1 LAALLKDSKQEM
13 AVRANIAGSI
23 AGLGAGSYAYYPDLL
38 KLVLEKKP
46 QDPRGEMDMKLGRA
60 LVSMCADPYAA
71 GLVKDKELFYAA
83 ANQLMAH
90 KRAYGRAVGVKMISQ
105 VPLEEFYRVA
115 DSVKTIMDDQDL
127 TYTSYHNFDPKIES
141 VGMSASLAIKSDIEG
156 ALAAF
161 DSDTGKG
168 GFKIRMLMSVLPVY
182 GANAKYILPKVKEIK
197 PGKFQKQWDKI
208 IADIEKADPVDAK
221 KLLTFDEAKDF
232 GKGK

>member
-13 AVRANIAGSI
+13 VVRADIAGAI
-23 AGLGAGSYAYYPDLL
+23 ACLGAGAYAYYPDLL

-46 QDPRGEMDMKLGRA
+46 QDPLGEIDMKLGRA

-83 ANQLMAH
+83 ANKLMAH
-90 KRAYGRAVGVKMISQ
+90 RRAHGRAAGVKMISE

-127 TYTSYHNFDPKIES
+127 TYTSYHNFDPKIEA
-141 VGMSASLAIKSDIEG
+141 VGIYARLNIQGGIEG

-182 GANAKYILPKVKEIK
+182 GANAKYILPQVKEIK
-197 PGKFQKQWDKI
+197 PGKFKNQWDKI
-208 IADIEKADPVDAK
+208 IADIEKADPVAAK
-221 KLLTFDEAKDF
+221 KLLTFDEAKNF
-232 GKGK
+232 GRRK